1 MNITAAE
8 SLAEESTAESTEDR
22 IRLDKISIRDFRN
35 LERVDLQLPPDGA
48 VIVGDNGH
56 GKTNILEAIYY
67 LQIMRSIRDARDQD
81 LTRFD
86 APGFHIAAQAHT
98 PQRHEISIGFD
109 RNTKR
114 KKVTI
119 DGNEVRRLG
128 DALARR
134 CGILTRRIA
143 SDPVLGRHGSTA

>member
-1 MNITAAE
+1 MKAGAAAHLQGEVSITTAE
-8 SLAEESTAESTEDR
+8 SPAEESTAESTEDR

-48 VIVGDNGH
+48 VILGDNGH

-86 APGFHIAAQAHT
+86 ASGFHISAQAHT
-98 PQRHEISIGFD
+98 PQ
-109 RNTKR
+109 KR
-114 KKVTI
+114 
-119 DGNEVRRLG
+119 EV
-128 DALARR
+128 
-134 CGILTRRIA
+134 
-143 SDPVLGRHGSTA
+143 